1 MNQNV
6 DKIEELNKEEVTG
19 GLIPEE
25 MKELYNN
32 ATIIHMADIISTII
46 DDAAEGGCELIQGNQ
61 LCNREIKTYAEK
73 RGTELFIEYG
83 QLVNYLYSVSAN
95 EMFEVAEH
103 KGAISLKLEKI
114 EKILKKFKEKVKT
127 IQKNS
132 LEIDTS
138 EEYEKYFEVV
148 KEINFK
154 WEQAFGVVDYI
165 VAAIKRYTNRQEVDQ
180 N

>member
-1 MNQNV
+1 MNQV
-6 DKIEELNKEEVTG
+6 EKIEELNKEEVTG

-32 ATIIHMADIISTII
+32 ATIIHMADIISTIS
-46 DDAAEGGCELIQGNQ
+46 DDAAEGGCELIQENQ
-61 LCNREIKTYAEK
+61 LCNREIKTYADK
-73 RGTELFIEYG
+73 RGTELFIEYVH
-83 QLVNYLYSVSAN
+83 LVNYLYSVSAN

-148 KEINFK
+148 KEINLK

-165 VAAIKRYTNRQEVDQ
+165 VAAIKRYANRQEVDQ